1 MEHQS
6 REQRT
11 LHSKEQFLAKFFEAA
26 RVALMERP
34 AKPAAHRV
42 AGLRA
47 VNGIKS
53 AGIGIAVVKRK
64 FFNNNHLNARG
75 GLEPHFRVLFSAIF
89 QGVSLG
95 ISIRAENY
103 GIERKQNCSQL

>member
-42 AGLRA
+42 AGLMRA
-47 VNGIKS
+47 FALVTIEADYS
-53 AGIGIAVVKRK
+53 R
-64 FFNNNHLNARG
+64 
-75 GLEPHFRVLFSAIF
+75 PFSCRYREGR
-89 QGVSLG
+89 Q
-95 ISIRAENY
+95 RD
-103 GIERKQNCSQL
+103 

>member
-11 LHSKEQFLAKFFEAA
+11 LHSKEQFLGKFFEAA
-26 RVALMERP
+26 RAALMERP

-42 AGLRA
+42 AGLMWALRLLPLKLIIRAHSRADIGRA

-53 AGIGIAVVKRK
+53 AGNGIPVKRK
-64 FFNNNHLNARG
+64 LFKNNHLNARV
-75 GLEPHFRVLFSAIF
+75 GLEPDFRVSFS
-89 QGVSLG
+89 
-95 ISIRAENY
+95 
-103 GIERKQNCSQL
+103 